1 MCHPYGGTS
10 EWRHTAASLDAT
22 TARTYLRR
30 RCHFSRNEDAVE
42 LFVRS
47 HFGRESSEVN
57 SRINLSQFLWSCYLL
72 DLQISMLYLL
82 TYMASAGGVYKLLGP
97 EKNKADTVYVKGSQ
111 FSHFETLGL
120 QTIYLWHRRRSNHL
134 PEAANA
140 IGSGQC
146 PDESTG
152 VLRQHLQ
159 RPCLH
164 RDKSMWQNKFNG
176 RPVGVLEY
184 EQKCFFYTSLNQ
196 RLRLRFPKV
205 CMLG

>member
-111 FSHFETLGL
+111 FSHFKPWVCRQFIFGTGGAATICQRL
-120 QTIYLWHRRRSNHL
+120 QTQLGPDNVLMNQPVSFVSIYNDRVYI
-134 PEAANA
+134 E
-140 IGSGQC
+140 
-146 PDESTG
+146 T
-152 VLRQHLQ
+152 
-159 RPCLH
+159 
-164 RDKSMWQNKFNG
+164 
-176 RPVGVLEY
+176 
-184 EQKCFFYTSLNQ
+184 
-196 RLRLRFPKV
+196 KV
-205 CMLG
+205 CGKINLTVGR